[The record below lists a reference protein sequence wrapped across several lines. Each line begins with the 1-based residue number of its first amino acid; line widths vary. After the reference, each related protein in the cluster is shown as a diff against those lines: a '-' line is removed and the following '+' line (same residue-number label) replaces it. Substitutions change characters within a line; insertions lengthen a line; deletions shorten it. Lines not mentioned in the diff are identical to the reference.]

1 MSKEELYL
9 NWLKSVLELK
19 GNTIVV
25 KKQYDEKAVLNVI
38 KEWFE
43 DGKKKY

>member
-25 KKQYDEKAVLNVI
+25 KKLYDEKAVLNVI
-38 KEWFE
+38 KEWLE